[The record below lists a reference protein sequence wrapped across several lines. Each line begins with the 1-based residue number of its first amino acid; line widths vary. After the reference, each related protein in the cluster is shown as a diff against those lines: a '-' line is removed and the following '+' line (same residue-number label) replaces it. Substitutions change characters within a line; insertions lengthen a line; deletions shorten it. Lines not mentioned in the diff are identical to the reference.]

1 MKKFVTGSL
10 ILLIAVAAVTQAVV
24 IYISNTSAADS
35 IRATKVSLK
44 LNELT
49 EENINL
55 ESKILA
61 FASYQAVASRAAV
74 LGFEKSRE
82 FVSVYD
88 PVSIALSR

>member
-1 MKKFVTGSL
+1 MKKLVTGSL
-10 ILLIAVAAVTQAVV
+10 ILLIALAVVTQAIV

-35 IRATKVSLK
+35 IYATKVSQK
-44 LNELT
+44 LNELS

-55 ESKILA
+55 ESEILT

>member
-1 MKKFVTGSL
+1 MKKFVMGSL
-10 ILLIAVAAVTQAVV
+10 ILLIVVAAVTQAVV
-24 IYISNTSAADS
+24 IYISNTSATDS

-49 EENINL
+49 EKNINL
-55 ESKILA
+55 ESKILT

-74 LGFEKSRE
+74 LGFERSRE

-88 PVSIALSR
+88 PVQVALSR

>member
-24 IYISNTSAADS
+24 IYISNTSATDS

-49 EENINL
+49 EKNINL
-55 ESKILA
+55 ESKILT

-88 PVSIALSR
+88 PVQIALSR